1 MLKYLA
7 AKFCKSSA
15 ITRQK
20 PPGCKIRS
28 AFQLAVTIDLK

>member
-1 MLKYLA
+1 MLKYLV
-7 AKFCKSSA
+7 AKFCKRSP

-20 PPGCKIRS
+20 PPGSKIRS